1 MHRPLGIKTTAIY
14 AASYGLIC
22 LFVGP
27 LLLWLAA
34 LSTDQ
39 LKSFYT
45 IKGAEGI
52 IYGCYL
58 LIAFYGVWSLKPWGR
73 MMMIWFSAFSI
84 ALALI
89 SLVFDWH
96 ELKIH
101 PLYILFFLSN
111 MGLSLIII
119 FYLGKAQTRK
129 LFTAL

>member
-1 MHRPLGIKTTAIY
+1 MHRPFGIKATAIY

-22 LFVGP
+22 LFVGS

-39 LKSFYT
+39 LKSFST
-45 IKGAEGI
+45 VKGAEAI

-58 LIAFYGVWSLKPWGR
+58 FITFYGVWSLKHWGR
-73 MMMIWFSAFSI
+73 RMMIWFSVFSI

-89 SLVFDWH
+89 SLVLYWH
-96 ELKIH
+96 ELKIY

-111 MGLSLIII
+111 IGLSLIII
-119 FYLGKAQTRK
+119 FYLSKAQTRK
-129 LFTAL
+129 LFTRL